1 MLCLDRWEG
10 EEVVLSKDGVELG
23 RVVLVRTV
31 SRGKA
36 RFGFTFPRDIEV
48 DRAEIYDAKKQSQ
61 TERNP
66 S

>member
-10 EEVVLSKDGVELG
+10 EEIVLSRNGVELG
-23 RVVLVRTV
+23 RIVLLRTV

-36 RFGFTFPRDIEV
+36 RFGFTFPRDIQV
-48 DRAEIYDAKKQSQ
+48 VRAEIYDAKKQSQ